1 MSDATFI
8 GIAYLGAANLF
19 SEENKLYIGLI
30 GGVVLISFGIYT
42 YLKKP
47 EILRRR
53 SAKYK
58 TPKAPGAL
66 TFLGKGFL
74 MNFANPFVFFFWLA
88 AMGFMSSHTGTED
101 FERIVLVFFG
111 TTLITIFL
119 SDVMKCYV
127 GERFKR
133 FLRPRIIFWIN
144 RGIGI
149 MLMVFGVILIL
160 RVLLPL

>member
-1 MSDATFI
+1 
-8 GIAYLGAANLF
+8 
-19 SEENKLYIGLI
+19 
-30 GGVVLISFGIYT
+30 
-42 YLKKP
+42 
-47 EILRRR
+47 
-53 SAKYK
+53 
-58 TPKAPGAL
+58 
-66 TFLGKGFL
+66 
-74 MNFANPFVFFFWLA
+74 
-88 AMGFMSSHTGTED
+88 MSSHTGTED